1 MFFSIPSI
9 CGRRFQPKPRPINR
23 PRGLLHDNEKTS
35 HEFRPQ
41 KYLSGH
47 YMIWKIDCFPS
58 SLPESAG
65 PTSSFIF
72 ENINFPSLSPSHFTC
87 CFGVYARLSSFSN
100 KKKVGLRLFISPSPF
115 GFKVIFC
122 ATIVHPKEGGQLR
135 RRRRC
140 SLTPRR
146 GHCRHHCYLAVSM
159 ANSCREGKTI
169 FRLHSHDDREEKTF
183 LNTSALPTR

>member
-58 SLPESAG
+58 SRPESAG

-72 ENINFPSLSPSHFTC
+72 ENINFPSLHRISLAASVCMRGYRRFQT
-87 CFGVYARLSSFSN
+87 
-100 KKKVGLRLFISPSPF
+100 KKVGLRLFISPSPF

-135 RRRRC
+135 RR
-140 SLTPRR
+140 TPRC
-146 GHCRHHCYLAVSM
+146 GHRRHHCYLAVSM

-183 LNTSALPTR
+183 LNTSAPPRWWWLL